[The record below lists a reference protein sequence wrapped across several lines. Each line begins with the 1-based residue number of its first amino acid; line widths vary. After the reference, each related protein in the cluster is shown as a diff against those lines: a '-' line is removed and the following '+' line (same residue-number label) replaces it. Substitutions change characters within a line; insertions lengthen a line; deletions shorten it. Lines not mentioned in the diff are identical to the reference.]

1 MGFLRV
7 QISVGDPE
15 RRQWRELTADVN
27 TSRPLSFLSASLLR
41 GLGISPAM
49 TGAVALPNGDR
60 STVEL
65 GYAWLAFDGREAMT
79 HFVFADEDAHPTLGR
94 IAINSLLLEFDS
106 DSQQLVPMT
115 NLTL

>member
-1 MGFLRV
+1 MSVFRV

-15 RRQWRELTADVN
+15 RRQWRELTADVD
-27 TSRPLSFLSASLLR
+27 TSRPLSSLPASLLR

-49 TGAVALPNGDR
+49 TRAVAWPDGDR
-60 STVEL
+60 STIEL
-65 GYAWLAFDGREAMT
+65 GYAWLALNGREAMT
-79 HFVFADEDAHPTLGR
+79 HFVFADEDTHPLLGR

-106 DSQQLVPMT
+106 TSQQLVPMT